1 MTLIIEI
8 PCKTGIEMENNLNKA
23 IDDFAEVLAKR
34 GFSEIKLTACDE
46 NLKLIYNIQLK

>member
-1 MTLIIEI
+1 MTLTIEI

-34 GFSEIKLTACDE
+34 GFSELELIAHDE
-46 NLKLIYNIQLK
+46 KMKLIYNISLK